1 MAIADLGIRGVF
13 EKQLGE
19 REMWRA
25 GNGKTDLE
33 IKKHNDLEI
42 LKEALLEFPCE
53 GKTYSIM
60 LRIARRWNDYSM
72 ISRFVSE
79 KYADQAKAAEV
90 AGKIEAGAYFVPWDL
105 SKTASSH

>member
-1 MAIADLGIRGVF
+1 M
-13 EKQLGE
+13 
-19 REMWRA
+19 
-25 GNGKTDLE
+25 
-33 IKKHNDLEI
+33 EI
-42 LKEALLEFPCE
+42 LKEVLFEFPCE

-60 LRIARRWNDYSM
+60 CRIARRWNDYIM
-72 ISRFVSE
+72 MSRFVSE

>member
-1 MAIADLGIRGVF
+1 M
-13 EKQLGE
+13 
-19 REMWRA
+19 
-25 GNGKTDLE
+25 
-33 IKKHNDLEI
+33 EI

-53 GKTYSIM
+53 GKTYPIM

-79 KYADQAKAAEV
+79 KYADPAKAAEV

>member
-1 MAIADLGIRGVF
+1 MLFRS
-13 EKQLGE
+13 
-19 REMWRA
+19 

-53 GKTYSIM
+53 GKTYPIM
-60 LRIARRWNDYSM
+60 LRIARRWNDYSI
-72 ISRFVSE
+72 ISKFVGE
-79 KYADQAKAAEV
+79 KYTDSAKRAEV
-90 AGKIEAGAYFVPWDL
+90 ESKIESGAYFVPWDL